1 MELVIAI
8 LVFLG
13 LLSPDAAITVTQ
25 AEVDAI
31 ANANQAIVRDV
42 MNDPAAAGI
51 GVITPKDWEEDGSG
65 PKIP

>member
-42 MNDPAAAGI
+42 MNDPGACGI
-51 GVITPKDWEEDGSG
+51 GILTPKDHMEDGS
-65 PKIP
+65 PKVP

>member
-13 LLSPDAAITVTQ
+13 LLSPDAAISVTH

-42 MNDPAAAGI
+42 MKDPAAAGI

-65 PKIP
+65 PDIP

>member
-1 MELVIAI
+1 MELIISI

-42 MNDPAAAGI
+42 MNDPAACGI
-51 GVITPKDWEEDGSG
+51 GHWTPKDWMEDGS
-65 PKIP
+65 PKLP